1 MDLTP
6 LKSLRVRRVVDSLG
20 TAILAGLA
28 AGALILVGAVYADAL
43 AGLPWSVR
51 LIGIGAAAIAFL
63 TGLILGVRRS
73 LRADWSLVGTARF
86 ASTRADGSANALAS
100 YLELSSAASP
110 PDYVSKRVESAA
122 ATEAASLR
130 PAALVD
136 LGRVRA
142 LSVALAVLVVAVL
155 LPGVL
160 GYDLTG
166 RFMMLPEARAAG
178 GETGVA
184 LAPGGAVDAG
194 DRLMVT
200 IVPPAYTGVGPTHL
214 DAPTEIVAP
223 AGARVEVEL
232 LPGLPAVTADVSVNG
247 AEPADMA
254 SGPSGALVASF
265 SAVSD
270 GSVAVRPELAS
281 AEREPFL
288 LPLRIVPDRPP
299 DVRIVAPKG
308 DVLVEPEARPRSLVV
323 EFEASDDFGL
333 GPVRLKYI
341 RSTGEGDAA
350 EFVSGELPVTLGDR
364 SSDGHVAGRCVVDLD
379 KAGVGPGAS
388 LVYHVEAQDRN
399 TVTGPSTGMSESLVF
414 EVAAPK
420 PPASVLIGE
429 LRPEDLQRYLVSQR
443 MILEHTLKL
452 EAERPKLPR
461 DQFLRRSTE
470 IAGEQRDFKESFS
483 QFVEVHDVDDHDHD
497 SAKGLTDEKSFAEA
511 QRKAADEAAD
521 EGAPD
526 AAGREAN
533 EAAAEAEQG
542 GHKHASDE
550 GAPRTT
556 PIQEVEMAVRA
567 MWDAEGSLGIGETA
581 AAIPHEK
588 RALEHLKRAQRAV
601 RYFSRVRVT
610 TKPIDLK
617 RRYAGE
623 LADVKNRVERL
634 AKRELA
640 PEEIAMRDVL
650 TELHRELQTATVLD
664 PDRATETTAARAT
677 EIGEQVAALGASL
690 LRIETGYQPALVAV
704 AARLS
709 SAAADA
715 RRLGAALGDGD
726 AARARSAL
734 TALDEGMLWS
744 AGQLAALLDART
756 TARGGLAEAPAGDRR
771 AAEYFRRLAGGGR

>member
-6 LKSLRVRRVVDSLG
+6 LKSLRVRRMADSLG
-20 TAILAGLA
+20 TALLAGLA
-28 AGALILVGAVYADAL
+28 VGALAIVGAVYADAL
-43 AGLPWSVR
+43 AGLPWSAR
-51 LIGIGAAAIAFL
+51 MIGIGAAGVAIL
-63 TGLILGVRRS
+63 TGIILAVRRS
-73 LRADWSLVGTARF
+73 RRADWSLVGTARF
-86 ASTRADGSANALAS
+86 ASARADGSANALAS
-100 YLELSSAASP
+100 YLELSSGSL
-110 PDYVSKRVESAA
+110 PDYVARRVEAA
-122 ATEAASLR
+122 ATTEAASLR
-130 PAALVD
+130 PGALVD
-136 LGRVRA
+136 LGRVRT
-142 LSVALAVLVVAVL
+142 LSVVLVALVVAAVV
-155 LPGVL
+155 PGVL
-160 GYDLTG
+160 GYDLVG
-166 RFMMLPEARAAG
+166 RFLTLPEARASG
-178 GETGVA
+178 GEAGVA
-184 LAPGGAVDAG
+184 LAPGSAVDAG
-194 DRLMVT
+194 DRLSVT
-200 IVPPAYTGVGPTHL
+200 IVPPAYTGVASMQL
-214 DAPTEIVAP
+214 DTPSEIVAP
-223 AGARVEVEL
+223 AGARIEVEL

-247 AEPADMA
+247 AEPSTMA
-254 SGPSGALVASF
+254 TGPSGALVASF
-265 SAVSD
+265 SAVAD
-270 GSVAVRPELAS
+270 GSVAVRPAISS

-288 LPLRIVPDRPP
+288 LPLRVVPDRAPE
-299 DVRIVAPKG
+299 VRIVMPKG
-308 DVLVEPEARPRSLVV
+308 DVLVEPAARPQALTV

-364 SSDGHVAGRCVVDLD
+364 RPDGHVAGRCVIDLD
-379 KAGVGPGAS
+379 KAGVVPGAS

-399 TVTGPSTGMSESLVF
+399 SVTGPSTGMSESLVF

-429 LRPEDLQRYLVSQR
+429 IRPEDLQRYLVSQR

-461 DQFLRRSTE
+461 DQFLRRSSE

-497 SAKGLTDEKSFAEA
+497 SAKGLTDEKSFDEA
-511 QRKAADEAAD
+511 QRKAADEAAE

-526 AAGREAN
+526 AEGREAN
-533 EAAAEAEQG
+533 EAAADAKRG
-542 GHKHASDE
+542 GHSHASDE
-550 GAPRTT
+550 GTPRTT

-623 LADVKNRVERL
+623 LADVKTRVERL
-634 AKRELA
+634 AKRELS
-640 PEEIAMRDVL
+640 PEEIAIRSVL
-650 TELHRELQTATVLD
+650 TDLHRELQSATALD

-677 EIGEQVAALGASL
+677 EIGERVTALGASL
-690 LRIETGYQPALVAV
+690 LRIETGYEPALVAV

-709 SAAADA
+709 AAAADA
-715 RRLGAALGDGD
+715 RRLGASLGDGD

-756 TARGGLAEAPAGDRR
+756 TARGGLADAPAGDRR
-771 AAEYFRRLAGGGR
+771 AAEYFRRLAGDGR